1 MPNIGKRKKVM
12 FLYNPSSGKG
22 KVEKN
27 IDMIVSEITAK
38 FGSCDVVR
46 SKSAE
51 HMIETVKSACLEYDY
66 LLFSGGDG
74 TFDIVVNA
82 IPDIDNLPI
91 FGFLPGGSTNDMGYN
106 LNISNNIKKGIH
118 DLLNSK
124 PRKYDVGY
132 MGDNKFI
139 YVSCIGAFTDIPIIT
154 PQEHKKKW
162 GALAYGY
169 YGIKS
174 MFKTKLYKITI
185 NGIRYETPLVI
196 ISNSKEVASFR
207 INPFTKQDTN
217 YYYAVIVNKGFF
229 RGLFNVA
236 YLFAFGVDQ
245 AIKRGKVHY
254 EEAQIFS
261 IDSETED
268 MWDFDGE
275 FKKVTF
281 PTSAGYSGRSIMVLS
296 NRE

>member
-1 MPNIGKRKKVM
+1 MPNIGKNTKVI
-12 FLYNPSSGKG
+12 FIYNPFAGNG
-22 KVEKN
+22 RIEKN
-27 IDMIVSEITAK
+27 ITLIVNEIKEK
-38 FGSCDVVR
+38 FGSCDVVK
-46 SKSAE
+46 SQSAE
-51 HMIETVKSACLEYDY
+51 HLIETVKTACTEYDY

-91 FGFLPGGSTNDMGYN
+91 FGYLPGGSTNDMSYN
-106 LNISNNIKKGIH
+106 LNINKNIKKGIH

-124 PRKYDVGY
+124 PKKYDIGY

-139 YVSCIGAFTDIPIIT
+139 YVACIGAFTDIPIIT

-162 GALAYGY
+162 GALAYFY

-174 MFKTKLYKITI
+174 IFNTKLFKITL
-185 NGIRYETPLVI
+185 NGIIYETPLVI

-207 INPFTKQDTN
+207 INPFRKQDTN
-217 YYYAVIVNKGFF
+217 SYYAVVVNKGAF

-245 AIKRGKVHY
+245 AIKRGKVHF

-261 IDSETED
+261 IDSSNTD

-275 FKKVTF
+275 FKKVSF

>member
-38 FGSCDVVR
+38 FGSCDVVK
-46 SKSAE
+46 SKSAA

-106 LNISNNIKKGIH
+106 LNISNNIKQGIH

-124 PRKYDVGY
+124 PKKYDVGY
-132 MGDNKFI
+132 
-139 YVSCIGAFTDIPIIT
+139 
-154 PQEHKKKW
+154 
-162 GALAYGY
+162 YGV
-169 YGIKS
+169 KS